1 MYYPQI
7 KSLSIVTNQGKVWH
21 ITKLDR
27 FDFDETCLG
36 RALELLARLAVRM
49 AGGGQEDTET
59 ETESDMEFLDEVVRR
74 KGIHVQLWLDGKEK
88 TMEECLELF
97 RNMKEFSPE
106 TPDSRDDILSSKPK
120 PE

>member
-1 MYYPQI
+1 MIY
-7 KSLSIVTNQGKVWH
+7 V
-21 ITKLDR
+21 
-27 FDFDETCLG
+27 
-36 RALELLARLAVRM
+36 
-49 AGGGQEDTET
+49 
-59 ETESDMEFLDEVVRR
+59 
-74 KGIHVQLWLDGKEK
+74 LDGKEK